1 MRAVG
6 NVGMRG
12 KKIKT
17 ANVYVSAAVCSMS
30 RQTQVHTSSS
40 SEWGVCVRGGALSIA
55 LEHTT
60 AITQPQQTGCT
71 HRQHNRDT
79 VGRRKELM
87 V

>member
-40 SEWGVCVRGGALSIA
+40 SEWGVCVRGGGTEHSIGA
-55 LEHTT
+55 YHSNYTAPTNRLHT
-60 AITQPQQTGCT
+60 
-71 HRQHNRDT
+71 
-79 VGRRKELM
+79 
-87 V
+87 

>member
-1 MRAVG
+1 MRAVR

-40 SEWGVCVRGGALSIA
+40 SEWGVCVRGGT
-55 LEHTT
+55 EHTT